1 MENRPVSQPNSSATE
16 FKQGRRRFLLRL
28 SWAGLSLSVATFLAA
43 VLRFFWPRVSSR
55 PALSVQVG
63 FPHDYQIGQVVYH
76 PGRKLFIVRD
86 EKGFL
91 SFSAR
96 CTHLGCMV
104 VWTVDHKMF
113 LCPCHGGKFDAEG
126 RNVEGPP
133 PRPLD
138 AFSLR
143 LDNNGFLVVDQD
155 IIIKPKNGLVTRFRP
170 AKA

>member
-1 MENRPVSQPNSSATE
+1 MENLHVSQHNNPDIELT
-16 FKQGRRRFLLRL
+16 QGRRKFLLGL
-28 SWAGLSLSVATFLAA
+28 SWTGVSLFIVTFFAA
-43 VLRFFWPRVSSR
+43 ALRFFWPRVSSR
-55 PALSVQVG
+55 PAMSVRVG
-63 FPHDYQIGQVVYH
+63 FPHDYRVGQVVYY
-76 PGRKLFIVRD
+76 PGRKLFIVRH

-96 CTHLGCMV
+96 CTHLGCLV
-104 VWTVDHKMF
+104 VWNVDHNMF
-113 LCPCHGGKFDAEG
+113 LCPCHGGKYDAEG

-155 IIIKPKNGLVTRFRP
+155 VLIKRKNGRVPYFRP
-170 AKA
+170 ANS

>member
-1 MENRPVSQPNSSATE
+1 MSLDTNECIPEPGWS
-16 FKQGRRRFLLRL
+16 RRRFLLCL
-28 SWAGLSLSVATFLAA
+28 SWAGLSLFLATFMAA
-43 VLRFFWPRVSSR
+43 VLRFIWPRVSGR
-55 PALSVQVG
+55 PAMSVQVG
-63 FPHDYQIGQVVYH
+63 FPEDYRPGQVVYH
-76 PGRKLFIVRD
+76 RGKKLFLVRD

-104 VWTVDHKMF
+104 VWNRDHHMF
-113 LCPCHGGKFDAEG
+113 LCPCHGGKFDIEG

-143 LDNNGFLVVDQD
+143 LDNNGYLVVDQD
-155 IIIKPKNGLVTRFRP
+155 IIIKRGKGPVPHFQPGE
-170 AKA
+170 A